1 MKFKKIAI
9 LGSTGSIGTQTLEL
23 VRDNLDKFGIYG
35 ITAFKNWKLL
45 AHQIN
50 EFHPRVAVIG
60 DQRHYELV
68 KEAVTYKET
77 ELFWGKDAILNLVS
91 DDSVDLV
98 LNGLVGFAGFLP
110 TLRAIKTGKRVAL
123 ANKESLVVGGE
134 LIRQHIG
141 DNENQIIPVDSEHSA
156 IFQCLTGE
164 NKDRIEK
171 LVLTASGGP
180 FRSWSLER
188 MKTVTVKQALHHPN
202 WNMGAKI
209 TVDSATMMNKG
220 LEVIEARWLFG
231 IPASR
236 IDTIVHPQS
245 VVHSM
250 VTFVDGS
257 TKAQLGPPDMKV
269 PILYALTYPDRIQTD
284 LPRLD
289 WSDIHKL
296 TFEKVDLKRFPCI
309 RLAREALESGGY
321 APVILNA
328 SNEIAVKRF
337 LNEEIGY
344 IDIARVIESCLEKLD
359 ISQPLN
365 EETLLEM
372 DSEARRLACT
382 VK

>member
-23 VRDNLDKFGIYG
+23 VRLNLDKFGIYG
-35 ITAFKNWKLL
+35 ITALKNWQLL
-45 AHQIN
+45 VKQIN
-50 EFHPRVAVIG
+50 EFRPRIAVIG
-60 DQRHYELV
+60 DRRHLESI
-68 KEAVTYKET
+68 KNAVNHNET
-77 ELFWGKDAILNLVS
+77 ELRYGKSAIIELVQDDA
-91 DDSVDLV
+91 VDVV

-110 TLRAIKTGKRVAL
+110 TLEAIKAGKRVAL

-134 LIRQHIG
+134 LIRKYIG
-141 DNENQIIPVDSEHSA
+141 DNENQLIPVDSEHSA

-164 NKDRIEK
+164 NKERIEK
-171 LVLTASGGP
+171 LILTASGGP
-180 FRSWSLER
+180 FRSWSYER
-188 MKTVTVKQALHHPN
+188 MKNVTVSQALNHPN

-220 LEVIEARWLFG
+220 LEVIEARWLFD

-257 TKAQLGPPDMKV
+257 TKAQLGPPDMKM
-269 PILYALTYPDRIQTD
+269 PILYALTYPERIHTD

-296 TFEKVDLKRFPCI
+296 TFEKVDIKRFPCI
-309 RLAREALESGGY
+309 RLAREALTEGGY
-321 APVILNA
+321 APVVLNA

-344 IDIARVIESCLEKLD
+344 IDIAHVIESCLEKLD
-359 ISQPLN
+359 INQPLD

-372 DSEARRLACT
+372 DTEARRLAST
-382 VK
+382 TN